1 MQKSSKLARDG
12 AKWGLLMVAPTII
25 GLLVL
30 NIYPF
35 LDAIRMSFSKSLPFG
50 MFEFEGIDNYVEMFQ
65 NAEFWKATWNT
76 ILFCILTVP
85 VGIFLA
91 LLVPLPPWLWFGSG
105 FLTPNMVLL
114 TRCSASTSVG

>member
-35 LDAIRMSFSKSLPFG
+35 LDAIRMSFSK
-50 MFEFEGIDNYVEMFQ
+50 
-65 NAEFWKATWNT
+65 
-76 ILFCILTVP
+76 
-85 VGIFLA
+85 
-91 LLVPLPPWLWFGSG
+91 
-105 FLTPNMVLL
+105 
-114 TRCSASTSVG
+114 